1 MSATLLG
8 TTKPLVE
15 EFELALLDLDG
26 VCYSGADPVAH
37 AADSVMAAK
46 GQGLRTCFV
55 TNNASRTPAQVVAKL
70 AVFFIDSD

>member
-26 VCYSGADPVAH
+26 VCYSGADPVVH
-37 AADSVMAAK
+37 ATETHKQAAGK
-46 GQGLRTCFV
+46 PIPR
-55 TNNASRTPAQVVAKL
+55 
-70 AVFFIDSD
+70 I